1 MRLGLLLLLLPLAT
15 PAERSAHPNESLVW
29 YFEGHRLVARIAAL
43 RLTPQTQAAV
53 KDLLGGESLVEASV
67 WADNIKIERPDTKPL
82 HYVNIPLNATDYVP
96 SRDCPDSRC
105 LIAAIEEYR
114 RILSLPTDL
123 SDLSALSALSA
134 QKTEALRF
142 LIHFIG
148 DLHQPLH
155 VSNNRDEGG
164 NNRMVTFFGTP
175 RKLHEVW
182 DGELIEESG
191 LNEDQYFDRL
201 RRKMDSLDL
210 SAIERGT
217 IVDWAMEG
225 HRLAA
230 EHAYQLPRS
239 GKIGE
244 AYEQANLP
252 LVDLALIEAGVRLA
266 KVLNEALGNY
276 HAAPAAQPSAASAPG
291 TYPDREAAA
300 HVGEVATVVGTVVAV
315 HRSNS
320 GNIYLNF
327 GANYPN
333 QTFSAAILNPR
344 DPKLLNL
351 DSLTGKR
358 VSVKGL
364 IKLYKGKAEIVVE
377 SAGQIEVRE

>member
-1 MRLGLLLLLLPLAT
+1 MIQGLLVSDPRRALAMKDAAT
-15 PAERSAHPNESLVW
+15 LQPMTL
-29 YFEGHRLVARIAAL
+29 YFSGC
-43 RLTPQTQAAV
+43 
-53 KDLLGGESLVEASV
+53 
-67 WADNIKIERPDTKPL
+67 W
-82 HYVNIPLNATDYVP
+82 
-96 SRDCPDSRC
+96 
-105 LIAAIEEYR
+105 YR
-114 RILSLPTDL
+114 RRDPAIAR
-123 SDLSALSALSA
+123 AL
-134 QKTEALRF
+134 
-142 LIHFIG
+142 
-148 DLHQPLH
+148 
-155 VSNNRDEGG
+155 
-164 NNRMVTFFGTP
+164 
-175 RKLHEVW
+175 
-182 DGELIEESG
+182 
-191 LNEDQYFDRL
+191 
-201 RRKMDSLDL
+201 
-210 SAIERGT
+210 
-217 IVDWAMEG
+217 VDWAMEG

-300 HVGEVATVVGTVVAV
+300 HVGEVATVVGTVVTV

>member
-1 MRLGLLLLLLPLAT
+1 MLALWT
-15 PAERSAHPNESLVW
+15 CALVLITTLSAVSPARPASVVW

-164 NNRMVTFFGTP
+164 NNRMVTFFGTR

-182 DGELIEESG
+182 DGELIEKTG
-191 LNEDQYFDRL
+191 LSEDQYFDRL

-210 SAIERGT
+210 GAMERGT
-217 IVDWAMEG
+217 VIDWALEG

-230 EHAYQLPRS
+230 EHAYLLPRDGRLS
-239 GKIGE
+239 EK
-244 AYEQANLP
+244 YEEANLP

-276 HAAPAAQPSAASAPG
+276 HAAPAVNATPALPTG
-291 TYPDREAAA
+291 TYTDREASA
-300 HVGEVATVVGTVVAV
+300 HVGETATVVGVVVSV
-315 HRSNS
+315 HRSKA
-320 GNIYLNF
+320 GNIFLNF
-327 GANYPN
+327 GADYPN
-333 QTFSAAILNPR
+333 QTFSGAVLNPR
-344 DPKLLNL
+344 DPKLQRLEGL
-351 DSLTGKR
+351 AGKR
-358 VSVKGL
+358 VAVKGV
-364 IKLYKGKAEIVVE
+364 IQLYKGKAEIVVE
-377 SAGQIEVRE
+377 NAGQIEVVR